1 MTQRNYFNGAWVG
14 CDAETGLGLPEWELL
29 AASYKIPYVRI
40 TPEIFEGDHFAEMI
54 NQAGPAFFEVP
65 TDPEQTYFPKI
76 ASRVMPDGSMRSNP
90 IHEMEPGLT
99 VESKNKV
106 FKYLYQA
113 SKQGGR
119 NEQN

>member
-1 MTQRNYFNGAWVG
+1 
-14 CDAETGLGLPEWELL
+14 
-29 AASYKIPYVRI
+29 
-40 TPEIFEGDHFAEMI
+40 MI